1 MRNAR
6 SLGSHCQRHAA
17 CRFLQLSEPAELGAR
32 NEACAASSAY
42 LARRRSPAISSTR
55 CGGSNIAATTSAGVA
70 TVEDGHLDRR
80 RAEGKLKNL
89 EVRLSNH
96 PLQGRT
102 GLGHTRWATHGKP
115 VERNAHPHMNERVA
129 VVHNGIIENFQEL
142 RDELSAKGHVFQTE
156 TDTETV
162 LHLVTDY
169 LDQGVAPV
177 EAARAALQRLQ
188 GAFAL
193 AIIFA
198 GEDNLMIGARQGPPL
213 AIGHGEGEMYLGSDA
228 IALAPFT
235 DTITY
240 LEDGDCAVLTRET
253 AEIFAFDGRKVE
265 RPAIKSVAS
274 SLLVDKG
281 NFRHFMAK
289 EIHEQ
294 PEVIS
299 HTLGSFIDFAE
310 GRVHL
315 PDLGLD
321 PAGITKISI
330 SACGTAYYAGI
341 VGKYWLERYARI
353 PVEIDV
359 ASEFRYREPPLEK
372 GGLSVFITQSGE
384 TADTL
389 ATLRYCKAQGQ
400 RIASIVNVRTS
411 TIARES
417 DVILPTLAGPEIGV
431 ASTKAFT
438 CQLSVLACLA
448 IALGRARGAISEA
461 QEKELTHALA
471 EVPRHVSTL
480 LHNEAMYERLAHD
493 LSKARDV
500 LYLGRGISYPLA
512 LEGAL
517 KLKEISYIHAEGY
530 AAGELKHGPIA
541 LIDENVPVIVVAPA
555 DELFEKTVSNMQEV
569 AARGGKIILL
579 SNAAAERAGCALEAH
594 IRVPTVHPFVNPL
607 LYAVPVQLIAYHTAV
622 FLGTDVDQPRNLAKS
637 VTVE

>member
-1 MRNAR
+1 MCGIVGI
-6 SLGSHCQRHAA
+6 LGTDAVA
-17 CRFLQLSEPAELGAR
+17 GALID
-32 NEACAASSAY
+32 A
-42 LARRRSPAISSTR
+42 LRRLEYR
-55 CGGSNIAATTSAGVA
+55 GYDSAGVA
-70 TVEDGHLDRR
+70 TVENGHLERR

-89 EVRLSNH
+89 ELRLAQQ

-142 RDELSAKGHVFQTE
+142 REELAHKGHPFQTE

-169 LDQGVAPV
+169 LDRGLAPV
-177 EAARAALQRLQ
+177 AAAKAALTRLR

-213 AIGHGEGEMYLGSDA
+213 AIGHGQGQMYLGSDA

-253 AEIFAFDGRKVE
+253 AEIFAFDGHKVE
-265 RPAIKSVAS
+265 RPAITSVAS

-294 PEVIS
+294 PEVIG
-299 HTLGSFIDFAE
+299 HTLGSFVDFAE
-310 GRVHL
+310 ARVSL
-315 PDLGLD
+315 PDLGID
-321 PAGITKISI
+321 PTHINKVSI
-330 SACGTAYYAGI
+330 SACGTAHFAGM
-341 VGKYWLERYARI
+341 VGKYWLERYARV

-359 ASEFRYREPPLEK
+359 ASEFRYREPPLAK
-372 GGLSVFITQSGE
+372 GGLALFITQSGE

-389 ATLRYCKAQGQ
+389 ASLRFCKAQGQ

-417 DVILPTLAGPEIGV
+417 HVVLPTLAGPEIGV

-438 CQLSVLACLA
+438 CQLCVLACLA
-448 IALGRARGAISEA
+448 IALGRARGTLTRA
-461 QEKELTHALA
+461 QERELTHWLC

-480 LHNEAMYERLAHD
+480 LHNEAQYERLAHG
-493 LSKARDV
+493 LAKARDV
-500 LYLGRGISYPLA
+500 LYLGRGINFPLA

-541 LIDENVPVIVVAPA
+541 LIDEKVPVIVVAPA
-555 DELFEKTVSNMQEV
+555 DELFDKTQSNMQEV
-569 AARGGKIILL
+569 AARGGKIILV
-579 SNAAAERAGCALEAH
+579 SDAPAERAGCTLEEH
-594 IRVPTVHPFVNPL
+594 IRIPAAHPFVNPL

-622 FLGTDVDQPRNLAKS
+622 FMGTDVDQPRNLAKS